1 VLPRWYAVAVLLPVW
16 PCFAESKCG
25 ACHTKQVGRYSAT
38 AMARALLKPDSK
50 AELLG
55 EGMAFR
61 DGPWQYRIGRE
72 NGKPV
77 YTVTDGKNTVSAPIL
92 WSFGSGNAGQTY
104 VLEHAG
110 ALYESRVSYYT
121 RTKALDLTL
130 GAMGSKA
137 TSLEMA
143 AGRKMTTQDVAECF
157 GCHSTGESP
166 KAKFVMDTMHPG
178 VQCGACHE
186 NAQRHETAMLSK
198 GAAVLPPKLAKLTAE
213 ETSELCGRC
222 HRTWEQITING
233 PRGVGNVRFQP
244 YRLTNSKCY
253 DTEDRRISCVACHD
267 PHTELDKRA
276 ENYDGRCKACHSPAL
291 KSLAAQRICKV
302 ASTKC
307 TECHMPKYE
316 IPGSHMVFSDHRIR
330 IARANETYPD

>member
-1 VLPRWYAVAVLLPVW
+1 VSHYD
-16 PCFAESKCG
+16 
-25 ACHTKQVGRYSAT
+25 TT

-50 AELLG
+50 VELLG
-55 EGMAFR
+55 EGLAFR
-61 DGPWQYRIGRE
+61 DGPWQYRIARE
-72 NGKPV
+72 NGKAT
-77 YTVTDGKNTVSAPIL
+77 YTVTDGSNTIAAPIL

-104 VLEHAG
+104 VLEHDG

-130 GAMGSKA
+130 GAMGSKP

-143 AGRKMTTQDVAECF
+143 AGRKMTSQDVAECF
-157 GCHSTGESP
+157 GCHSTGASP
-166 KAKFVMDTMHPG
+166 KSKFAMDSMHPG
-178 VQCGACHE
+178 VQCGACHDSL
-186 NAQRHETAMLSK
+186 QRHETAMLSK
-198 GAAVLPPKLAKLTAE
+198 SAAPVLPPKLGKLTAE
-213 ETSELCGRC
+213 ETSELCGHC

-253 DTEDRRISCVACHD
+253 DAEDRRISCVACHD

-276 ENYDGRCKACHSPAL
+276 ESYDTRCKDCHSAR
-291 KSLAAQRICKV
+291 SNSVAAKRLCKV
-302 ASTKC
+302 ATAKC
-307 TECHMPKYE
+307 TDCHMPKYE

-330 IARANETYPD
+330 VVRPNETYPD